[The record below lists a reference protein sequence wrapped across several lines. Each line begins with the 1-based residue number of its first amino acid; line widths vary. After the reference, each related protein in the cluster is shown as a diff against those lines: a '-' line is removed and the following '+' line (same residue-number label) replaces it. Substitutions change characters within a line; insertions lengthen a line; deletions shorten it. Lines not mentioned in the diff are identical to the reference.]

1 MGDSLSLG
9 RIAGI
14 RIGVNWT
21 VLLLAALLVWTLA
34 TAVFPDALPDSP
46 AAVHLVLA
54 VVAAVLFLLS
64 ILLHELGHAL
74 RARRDGLAIEGIT
87 LWLLGGVARFRGGF
101 PSAGAEL
108 RIALAGPAVSLL
120 LAVLFIGLAL
130 VPGMPG
136 EVVAV
141 AEYIGYINALLLV
154 FNMLPALPLDGG
166 RVLRA
171 AIWARG
177 VNFAKATRIA
187 ARSGRIIA
195 AGLIGF
201 GLAALLVWESF
212 SGVWLALVGWFLL
225 GAAGAEARAS
235 LAQAALAGVRVR
247 DLMSLRPVYADADV
261 TLARVLD
268 ALVWYPR
275 HTAYPVLRDGLP
287 IGMIPLS
294 RISEVPRELWTER
307 HVADLMTPLSR
318 VAVVSTEDD
327 ALAAADTMAAT
338 ELQRALVME
347 DGLLVG
353 ILSPS
358 DVHRAM
364 RQGAGAGE
372 GPGVSQPSRR

>member
-177 VNFAKATRIA
+177 VDFMKATRIA
-187 ARSGRIIA
+187 GTAGRVVAIILIGLGIA
-195 AGLIGF
+195 A
-201 GLAALLVWESF
+201 LVIWQSF
-212 SGVWLALVGWFLL
+212 SGIWLAFIGWFLL
-225 GAAGAEARAS
+225 TAAASEMRAS
-235 LAQAALAGVRVR
+235 AAQAALAGVRVR

-261 TLARVLD
+261 TLARFMD
-268 ALVWYPR
+268 AATWYPR
-275 HTAYPVLRDGLP
+275 HTAYPVLRDGLA
-287 IGMIPLS
+287 IGMIPLA
-294 RISEVPRELWTER
+294 RISDVPHEQWEAR
-307 HVADLMTPLSR
+307 HVADLMTPLER
-318 VAVVSTEDD
+318 VAVVAPDD
-327 ALAAADTMAAT
+327 PLLASAERMAAT
-338 ELQRALVME
+338 DLQRALVLE
-347 DGLLVG
+347 DDILIGV
-353 ILSPS
+353 LSPS
-358 DVHRAM
+358 DVNRAL
-364 RQGAGAGE
+364 RVGGAAGRDAE
-372 GPGVSQPSRR
+372 PAQPSSR